1 MRALSLLSLTL
12 LGALSAPA
20 VRAQAAV
27 DKTALNTVNVT
38 REVRPGV
45 RVPGTPDSLN
55 ASVTLRYG
63 PARPRAVLLLMP
75 GYLGGAGSFDR
86 LARQIVAL
94 DRGVAVWA
102 VDRRA
107 NLLED
112 QAALAQADRARLEAL
127 VRTGLPVRPAR
138 DLGFLRD
145 WGLDTTLRDWRA
157 AVLEARALTPDVFI
171 GGHSMGAGLAGLYA
185 AYDFEG
191 QPGYRDVRGLVMLDG
206 TPDLLHGREVSAQ
219 DYRRGFWS
227 TLGPVAGL
235 DSLSRAPYVDTFY
248 FGPKLASRADAQAQ
262 LAQLFPQAAAPPGGL
277 TPLPATNLAAAML
290 QLEQRYALLPFLAV
304 RSGKATNSLEQ
315 NNPLPRLLGA
325 EEDARTVVGPQ
336 STGRLIGWQS
346 DPRAP
351 TDAHDFVSRFWTP
364 LADMVEWYFPQ
375 RLTLDVS
382 AASADTRGTPMQA
395 LRVWHTAEV
404 TTPVLGIAAEAG
416 VTRESDYLRY
426 GAQLL
431 GRTTVK
437 TLPDAAHLDIVTARG
452 DQVARWILEWM
463 RGFGPRTP
471 DVNQP

>member
-1 MRALSLLSLTL
+1 MRALSLFSLTL
-12 LGALSAPA
+12 LGALCGPG
-20 VRAQAAV
+20 VLAQASPDEA
-27 DKTALNTVNVT
+27 ALSRVSVT

-45 RVPGTPDSLN
+45 RVPGTPDALN

-63 PARPRAVLLLMP
+63 APHPRAVLLLMP

-94 DRGVAVWA
+94 DPSLAVWA

-112 QAALAQADRARLEAL
+112 QAALARSDRARLETL

-138 DLGFLRD
+138 ELGFLRD

-157 AVLEARALTPDVFI
+157 AVLEARALTPEVFI
-171 GGHSMGAGLAGLYA
+171 GGHSMGAGLAGMYA
-185 AYDFEG
+185 AYDFDG
-191 QPGYRDVRGLVMLDG
+191 QAGYRDVRGLVMLDG

-219 DYRRGFWS
+219 EYRRGFWS
-227 TLGPVAGL
+227 TLGPIAGL
-235 DSLSRAPYVDTFY
+235 DSLNRAPYVDTFY
-248 FGPKLASRADAQAQ
+248 YGPKLASRADAQAQ
-262 LAQLFPQAAAPPGGL
+262 LAQLFPQAPAPPGGL
-277 TPLPATNLAAAML
+277 TPLPATNLAAAMM
-290 QLEQRYALLPFLAV
+290 QLEQRYALLPFLTV
-304 RSGKATNSLEQ
+304 RTGKATNTLEQ
-315 NNPLPRLLGA
+315 SNPLPRLLGA
-325 EEDARTVVGPQ
+325 EEDAQTIVGPQ
-336 STGRLIGWQS
+336 SSGRLIGWRE
-346 DPRAP
+346 DPLAP
-351 TDAHDFVSRFWTP
+351 TDASDFVSRFWTP
-364 LADMVEWYFPQ
+364 LTDMVEWYFPQ

-416 VTRESDYLRY
+416 VTRESDYRRY
-426 GAQLL
+426 GGQLL

-452 DQVARWILEWM
+452 SQVARWVLEWM
-463 RGFGPRTP
+463 NGFGPPASGTDHP
-471 DVNQP
+471 